1 MATFE
6 TVSVDGT
13 KLLGGPGFPAA
24 AAKFAHHGAN
34 GGRVDLL
41 HVCSCKPNPVPWLE
55 RTAVCGLANSPHFFI
70 ARYR

>member
-13 KLLGGPGFPAA
+13 KLLGGPGFTAA

-34 GGRVDLL
+34 GGMVDLL
-41 HVCSCKPNPVPWLE
+41 HVCSCKPNPVPRL
-55 RTAVCGLANSPHFFI
+55 
-70 ARYR
+70 